1 MLRRSGN
8 LRAFSSSN
16 VGVLFALA
24 IAGAT
29 AGCSA
34 GISGTDS
41 AQMTAS
47 AATAAPSLQITDT
60 KLGTGISPK
69 PGHLCIVLYTGWVY
83 ENGARGAKFDSSVD
97 RKKPFSFVLGQHK
110 VIEGWERGVA
120 TMKVG
125 GKRTLIIPPALA
137 YGSAGHAPTISPNA
151 TLIFEIELLD
161 VKLGSYSTE
170 APSNSSSNSS
180 KRSRSRRPP
189 TQQ

>member
-1 MLRRSGN
+1 

-16 VGVLFALA
+16 AGVLFALA

-34 GISGTDS
+34 GTSGTNS

-60 KLGTGISPK
+60 KLGDGVSPK
-69 PGHLCIVLYTGWVY
+69 PGHICIVHYTGWVY
-83 ENGARGAKFDSSVD
+83 ENGAKGAKFDSSVD

-110 VIEGWERGVA
+110 VVEGWEQGVA
-120 TMKVG
+120 TMKIG

-137 YGSAGHAPTISPNA
+137 YGSAGHAPMIPPNA

-161 VKLGSYSTE
+161 VQLGSYASQD
-170 APSNSSSNSS
+170 PSNSSSSS
-180 KRSRSRRPP
+180 SSRKHKDRGAAS
-189 TQQ
+189 Q